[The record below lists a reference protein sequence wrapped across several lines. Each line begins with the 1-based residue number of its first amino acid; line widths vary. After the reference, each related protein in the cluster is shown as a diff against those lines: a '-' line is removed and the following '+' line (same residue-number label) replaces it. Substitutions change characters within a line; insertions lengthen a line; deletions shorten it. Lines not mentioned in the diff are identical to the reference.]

1 MTKKLITFAFE
12 PESLGGFAC
21 ICNGVHFGRN
31 GAFSHCIPMTKEA
44 FLAACKDRIKFN
56 ELLGIDIRE
65 GWQNALK
72 DAIDP
77 FTTMEEDCDP
87 ELAAKAVA
95 GLDLNIRGE
104 AAIAE
109 DMATLEADNE
119 KLIATVEKEVKTEED
134 KKEKAT
140 DDIMTDLVEN
150 AVEEVIKVEKPVK
163 KSTKTS
169 KKAKKEVKNDERRVD
184 PAEDGGKDTGC
195 AKGDELSAASGS
207 TDANA

>member
-1 MTKKLITFAFE
+1 MTKKLITFSFE

-21 ICNGVHFGRN
+21 VCNGVHFGRN

-56 ELLGIDIRE
+56 DLLGIDIRE

-77 FTTMEEDCDP
+77 FTTMDEGCDP

-119 KLIATVEKEVKTEED
+119 KIIATVE
-134 KKEKAT
+134 
-140 DDIMTDLVEN
+140 
-150 AVEEVIKVEKPVK
+150 EEVKVEKPAK

-169 KKAKKEVKNDERRVD
+169 KKAKKEVKNDERRD
-184 PAEDGGKDTGC
+184 DSAEAGSKDTGC
-195 AKGDELSAASGS
+195 AEGNELSADTGS
-207 TDANA
+207 TADNA

>member
-87 ELAAKAVA
+87 ELAAKAIA

-119 KLIATVEKEVKTEED
+119 KIIATVE
-134 KKEKAT
+134 
-140 DDIMTDLVEN
+140 
-150 AVEEVIKVEKPVK
+150 EEVKVEKPAK

-169 KKAKKEVKNDERRVD
+169 KKAKKEVKDDERRAD
-184 PAEDGGKDTGC
+184 TAEDVSKNTGC
-195 AKGDELSAASGS
+195 AEGDELSATSGS
-207 TDANA
+207 TDANAQGKRTSF

>member
-1 MTKKLITFAFE
+1 MTKKLITFSFE

-21 ICNGVHFGRN
+21 VCNGVHFGRN

-56 ELLGIDIRE
+56 DLLGIDIRE

-77 FTTMEEDCDP
+77 FTTMDEGCDP

-119 KLIATVEKEVKTEED
+119 KIIATVE
-134 KKEKAT
+134 
-140 DDIMTDLVEN
+140 
-150 AVEEVIKVEKPVK
+150 EEVKVEKPVK

-169 KKAKKEVKNDERRVD
+169 KKAKKEVKNDERRD
-184 PAEDGGKDTGC
+184 DSAEAGSKDTGC
-195 AKGDELSAASGS
+195 AEGNELSADTGS
-207 TDANA
+207 TDVNAQGKRTSF

>member
-1 MTKKLITFAFE
+1 MVKKLITFSFE
-12 PESLGGFAC
+12 PESIGGFCC
-21 ICNGVHFGRN
+21 ICNGVQTVREKHM
-31 GAFSHCIPMTKEA
+31 SKCIPMTKHA
-44 FLAACKDRIKFN
+44 FLEALKDRIKFN

-77 FTTMEEDCDP
+77 FTTMEEGCDP

-119 KLIATVEKEVKTEED
+119 KIIATVEEE
-134 KKEKAT
+134 
-140 DDIMTDLVEN
+140 
-150 AVEEVIKVEKPVK
+150 IKVEKPVK